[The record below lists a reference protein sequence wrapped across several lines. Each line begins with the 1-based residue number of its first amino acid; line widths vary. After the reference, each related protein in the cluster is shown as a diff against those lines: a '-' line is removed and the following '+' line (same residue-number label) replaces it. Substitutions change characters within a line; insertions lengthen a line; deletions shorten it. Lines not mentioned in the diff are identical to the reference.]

1 MRNIVLPESFLQSFS
16 EKGQMYVRVW
26 GYWLSKFVDEIHDAD
41 FLEKQEKAFPNVGEI
56 KEIYQF
62 GIQLLLPNE
71 EMIVVQKKETDKKVL
86 SIAKDVIEYLNS
98 RAESSFSIKS
108 GGNMDLIAARLKEGY
123 SIAEFK
129 AVIDNKV
136 RDWKGKEMERYLR
149 PVTLFA
155 KSKFEN
161 YLNANT
167 NITNYD
173 ENKDSGI
180 EKLASSVEKAKQ
192 LVGLRRE

>member
-16 EKGQMYVRVW
+16 ERGKLYARVW

-41 FLEKQEKAFPNVGEI
+41 FLEKQEQAFPNVGEI

-71 EMIVVQKKETDKKVL
+71 EMIVAQKQEANKKVL
-86 SIAKDVIEYLNS
+86 SIAKDVIQYLNS

-108 GGNMDLIAARLKEGY
+108 GGNVDLIAARLKEGY

-136 RDWKGKEMERYLR
+136 KDWKGNDMEKYLR

-161 YLNANT
+161 YLNANI
-167 NITNYD
+167 NITVHEED
-173 ENKDSGI
+173 KDNRI
-180 EKLASSVEKAKQ
+180 AKLANSVAKAKQ
-192 LVGLRRE
+192 LVGLHEE